1 MNGQIERIPFHGS
14 MLLAQKVDGDVFTA
28 LKPICEGMGIDPNGQ
43 MQRLKKQPWAVAC
56 VIHAT
61 GSDGKTYQMFGVN
74 RKTLTMWLATIDTS
88 RIKDPTVRHN
98 VVTYQNECA
107 EALDAYFNHGVAVRD
122 HDDPD
127 RRVRILSE
135 AMLIAQQEMQSKD
148 LTITRQ
154 QRELDERRPLALL
167 GEAFVSTDG
176 TMSVTQAARH
186 FQTIDRRMTRDMIYG
201 LLRGAGY
208 VETHGNAPTK
218 KAIKPGYLVQ
228 RQHIRDDRKLGKP
241 YARFTTKGVNWFI
254 RRFICRDGQPAL
266 EGGLMAEVEL
276 WSPQEAADCLGRSVK
291 TLGKWRSL
299 GRGPAYLRD
308 SVSGRISYV
317 PDVVLAWKKANLR
330 RRTETMLGDCRR
342 LK

>member
-1 MNGQIERIPFHGS
+1 

-254 RRFICRDGQPAL
+254 RRFIYGDGQPAL
-266 EGGLMAEVEL
+266 EGV
-276 WSPQEAADCLGRSVK
+276 D
-291 TLGKWRSL
+291 
-299 GRGPAYLRD
+299 
-308 SVSGRISYV
+308 
-317 PDVVLAWKKANLR
+317 
-330 RRTETMLGDCRR
+330 
-342 LK
+342 

>member
-1 MNGQIERIPFHGS
+1 MAKNHDTSNVERIPFHGS
-14 MLLAQKVDGDVFTA
+14 TLLAQRIDGDVFTA
-28 LKPICEGMGIDPNGQ
+28 LKPICEGMGIDFSS
-43 MQRLKKQPWAVAC
+43 QRKRLQQQAWATVVMITTVA
-56 VIHAT
+56 A
-61 GSDGKTYQMFGVN
+61 DGKNRELFGVN

-167 GEAFVSTDG
+167 GEAFASTDG

-186 FQTIDRRMTRDMIYG
+186 FQTIDRRMTRDMVYG

-254 RRFICRDGQPAL
+254 RRFIYGDSQPAL
-266 EGGLMAEVEL
+266 EGV
-276 WSPQEAADCLGRSVK
+276 D
-291 TLGKWRSL
+291 
-299 GRGPAYLRD
+299 
-308 SVSGRISYV
+308 
-317 PDVVLAWKKANLR
+317 
-330 RRTETMLGDCRR
+330 
-342 LK
+342 

>member
-208 VETHGNAPTK
+208 VETHGNAPTI
-218 KAIKPGYLVQ
+218 KAINPGYLVQ

-254 RRFICRDGQPAL
+254 RRFIYGDGQPAL
-266 EGGLMAEVEL
+266 EGV
-276 WSPQEAADCLGRSVK
+276 D
-291 TLGKWRSL
+291 
-299 GRGPAYLRD
+299 
-308 SVSGRISYV
+308 
-317 PDVVLAWKKANLR
+317 
-330 RRTETMLGDCRR
+330 
-342 LK
+342 